1 MKITFF
7 AVSTLMAAFS
17 GQSNAVN
24 LTATAVEPALNW
36 VSDRGGLDDRI
47 IGPPLALAQSLSVN

>member
-17 GQSNAVN
+17 GQSNAIN
-24 LTATAVEPALNW
+24 LTTTATEPALNW
-36 VSDRGGLDDRI
+36 VSDRGGLDDRVL
-47 IGPPLALAQSLSVN
+47 GVPSALAQSLSVN